1 MSMPCIESLYEDC
14 LDTDLISKIMIGSEV
29 LSTCSSEAALK
40 IEKMDRCAGPQ
51 DSSAEDKWMI
61 KA

>member
-1 MSMPCIESLYEDC
+1 MSMPCIEILYEDC

-40 IEKMDRCAGPQ
+40 IEKIRRRVEGT
-51 DSSAEDKWMI
+51 E
-61 KA
+61 